1 MLPAHVCGLPPRQPL
16 KVGIVHLDK
25 QVHLVCLVAKLT
37 GAHHQLPL
45 WEQEQS

>member
-1 MLPAHVCGLPPRQPL
+1 MLPAHVCGLPPCQPL
-16 KVGIVHLDK
+16 KVGIAHLDK
-25 QVHLVCLVAKLT
+25 HFVCLVAKLT